1 VTIKRLRQRRHRGG
15 ARTAGQRRS
24 VGDFDPPTGV
34 DGVYR
39 RQRRSGARSA
49 EATGVDA
56 RFRGSADHKRTLSL
70 NAAVERDAPP
80 AVHARGAGPDVALDV
95 VEKLRE
101 HADAVSA
108 VFVELFLDHV
118 WRPFD
123 AAGRPPERW
132 PEVRETLERLRPLG
146 GDALMA
152 VFGLAMGDAVDRA
165 FGEVLGQESVA
176 S

>member
-1 VTIKRLRQRRHRGG
+1 
-15 ARTAGQRRS
+15 
-24 VGDFDPPTGV
+24 
-34 DGVYR
+34 
-39 RQRRSGARSA
+39 
-49 EATGVDA
+49 
-56 RFRGSADHKRTLSL
+56 
-70 NAAVERDAPP
+70 
-80 AVHARGAGPDVALDV
+80 
-95 VEKLRE
+95 
-101 HADAVSA
+101 
-108 VFVELFLDHV
+108 VFVDLFLDHV